1 MVGRTGQ
8 PLRHAEPLT
17 TAASPLVRLRRQWA
31 ILAEPTPDVASWPYV
46 QLRSG
51 RTILHHPDT
60 RITKV
65 DGEDSSVVVLGPVVS
80 TDAEVPLIEQL
91 RHLVSG
97 DEHEAVETIRRFA
110 GTYVI
115 IHHEA
120 SRVRIYTD
128 PAGMMQVFYRG
139 GDVSSTPALLAPLE
153 RDTTLDQQFPFG
165 TDNDWFPGTLTPFRD
180 VHALPANH
188 VLTIPDGTIVRFWPT
203 QQPRSLATDEG
214 VRRLAELLQRIVA
227 ATIENGPVLCSLTG
241 GRDSRV
247 NLAALGEQAR
257 SVEFFTIRG
266 AGVQPCDTR
275 IPREI
280 AARWN
285 LDHRFVDN
293 VTATPWL
300 MELYDE
306 MTCGLS
312 IGGRRAVVGAAA
324 SLAGPEYIHLN
335 GNLGALAKSFFWH
348 SRNPRS
354 VRVRAL
360 GKELTHRPL
369 PITAAIE
376 GWLASVPEL
385 DPPTIYNLMYLEQ
398 RGGRW
403 MGIGETASALFY
415 DSLSPFCSREVFETI
430 CGLPTATQFGGELLV
445 ELVRKLQP
453 ELLDVE
459 YCRARRNWSGH
470 VPRLVKNRVK
480 RLIGPRYRG

>member
-1 MVGRTGQ
+1 MMTATGR

-17 TAASPLVRLRRQWA
+17 AAAVSAVRLRRQWA
-31 ILAEPTPDVASWPYV
+31 ILAQPTPDVASWPYV

-51 RTILHHPDT
+51 RRVLHHPDT

-65 DGEDSSVVVLGPVVS
+65 DGEGSGVVVLGPMVS
-80 TDAEVPLIEQL
+80 TDDQAPLVEQL
-91 RHLVSG
+91 RHLGSG
-97 DEHEAVETIRRFA
+97 DDHQVVEMIRRFA

-115 IHHEA
+115 IQHEA
-120 SRVRIYTD
+120 DRLRIYTD
-128 PAGMMQVFYRG
+128 PAGMMQVFHRG
-139 GDVSSTPALLAPLE
+139 GDVSSTPALLTPLE

-165 TDNDWFPGTLTPFRD
+165 IDNDWYPGSLTPFRG
-180 VHALPANH
+180 VRTLPANH
-188 VLTIPDGTIVRFWPT
+188 VLTLPDGSITRFWPT
-203 QQPRSLATDEG
+203 EQPRPLPTGEG

-227 ATIENGPVLCSLTG
+227 ATIECGPVLCSLTG

-247 NLAALGEQAR
+247 SLAAVGERTPA
-257 SVEFFTIRG
+257 VEFFTIRG
-266 AGVQPCDTR
+266 AGVHPCDTR
-275 IPREI
+275 IPEEI

-293 VTATPWL
+293 VAAPPWL
-300 MELYDE
+300 LDLYDE

-312 IGGRRAVVGAAA
+312 IGGRRAVAGAAA

-348 SRNPRS
+348 TRNPRS
-354 VRVRAL
+354 VHVRSL
-360 GKELTHRPL
+360 GKELTHRPP
-369 PITAAIE
+369 PIAAALE

-403 MGIGETASALFY
+403 MGIGETASCLFY

-430 CGLPTATQFGGELLV
+430 CGLPTATQFGGDLLV
-445 ELVRKLQP
+445 ELVRELQP
-453 ELLDVE
+453 ELLGVA

-470 VPRLVKNRVK
+470 VPRLAKNHVK
-480 RLIGPRYRG
+480 RIIGPRSWR